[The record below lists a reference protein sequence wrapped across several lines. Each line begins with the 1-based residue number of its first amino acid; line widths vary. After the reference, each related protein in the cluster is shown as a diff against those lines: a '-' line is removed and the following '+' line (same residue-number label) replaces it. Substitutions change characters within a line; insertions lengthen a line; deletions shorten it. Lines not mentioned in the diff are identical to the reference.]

1 MGETPNAANPGL
13 PHLVWQVQANG
24 ATVIAQGDGN
34 VPYLL
39 VKPYG
44 KGYFIY
50 DAALQPLIGHG
61 GWAPGMYAYSIFRN
75 AIQWAFQS
83 AGLPVVKC
91 SPWPYPYNAAVMFR
105 HDMEAIPTNIIG
117 IEKSAQYEHTNGASG
132 DYYFCTGTLRLDM
145 PNPTLSNTI
154 ASLRRAITND
164 GATINSHNGGFTNIN
179 PYYVTNTRPPLV
191 VIETKLSQLLPEGW
205 LTALEPYTRRF
216 YCRLSFQR
224 AGI

>member
-1 MGETPNAANPGL
+1 MGEDPNATDPGL

-50 DAALQPLIGHG
+50 DAALQPLLGHG

-105 HDMEAIPTNIIG
+105 HDMEAIPTNIIS
-117 IEKSAQYEHTNGASG
+117 IEKSAQFEHTNGASG

-145 PNPTLSNTI
+145 PNPTLTNTI
-154 ASLRRAITND
+154 ASLQRAIAND
-164 GATINSHNGGFTNIN
+164 GATINSHNGGLTNIN
-179 PYYVTNTRPPLV
+179 PYYASIGSPLV
-191 VIETKLSQLLPEGW
+191 VIEANLSQLLSEGW
-205 LTALEPYTRRF
+205 LTTLEPYTAPILAPF
-216 YCRLSFQR
+216 PSDGS
-224 AGI
+224 GI